1 MRGGKRFVVG
11 ADEKMT
17 AFFEIGSGDCKPAPQ
32 TVLNNQSLRFAAWGA
47 FCFAHSLPIV
57 HSL

>member
-32 TVLNNQSLRFAAWGA
+32 TVLNNQSLRFAAWRA
-47 FCFAHSLPIV
+47 FCFAH
-57 HSL
+57 